1 MLCSFLLRDI
11 NHKELVLAGIS
22 KDSVSH
28 LCWTSTV
35 CRVSRLTHERDNF
48 HGSLLDQRLV
58 LEPSLRT
65 QHDDF
70 ILFIVV
76 LSCITMS
83 PLKNGILVDLL
94 RPLETIDMRG
104 SIRAVDDEDLFQ
116 VRVFRFSHVMR
127 RRSEIRTC

>member
-1 MLCSFLLRDI
+1 
-11 NHKELVLAGIS
+11 
-22 KDSVSH
+22 
-28 LCWTSTV
+28 
-35 CRVSRLTHERDNF
+35 
-48 HGSLLDQRLV
+48 
-58 LEPSLRT
+58 
-65 QHDDF
+65 
-70 ILFIVV
+70 
-76 LSCITMS
+76 MS